1 MDRIEVLPF
10 LRASRSFWPWSY
22 LKRAR
27 ATRRAVQSPPLPPFT
42 QTYLSVCL
50 LSSFIL
56 QGFLF
61 LTHARTSLATFSMPA
76 IHAQKR
82 KKRREEERMKKN
94 KSINKCLLAFPR
106 CQCESAYVRARVAVQ
121 GFRKAPHNTKPSE
134 RATRTVSQSI
144 CAFPPFPHSVHIRG
158 KVCTEAKPKVN
169 RGRFGRCVIAA
180 GANDTTIVSE
190 GEKEVRM

>member
-1 MDRIEVLPF
+1 
-10 LRASRSFWPWSY
+10 
-22 LKRAR
+22 
-27 ATRRAVQSPPLPPFT
+27 
-42 QTYLSVCL
+42 
-50 LSSFIL
+50 
-56 QGFLF
+56 
-61 LTHARTSLATFSMPA
+61 
-76 IHAQKR
+76 
-82 KKRREEERMKKN
+82 MKKN

-190 GEKEVRM
+190 GEKEVRMWHANAWARCTEPTGPLKERSACQIPVWVLSFLPAHDDRPWMRETWPIIIRARTGGKALVGRREESTHKIQGWAF